1 MQGKNYSL
9 KLISHEVKHIRFDV
23 ISNKMPIGE
32 IPFSFTSI
40 MKKKNDDEIS
50 IDLVADIHSD
60 GYPIALSLDLNGVF
74 YLKNWESLNMNKD
87 IELKLVQIL
96 FPYLRAI
103 ITNVTALT
111 DTTTITLPIINVL
124 SLLQEQSN

>member
-1 MQGKNYSL
+1 MSYL
-9 KLISHEVKHIRFDV
+9 
-23 ISNKMPIGE
+23 
-32 IPFSFTSI
+32 
-40 MKKKNDDEIS
+40 
-50 IDLVADIHSD
+50 
-60 GYPIALSLDLNGVF
+60 GVF